1 MAAGPFTLYDSFLPN
16 VGSGLIDLDGHSFK
30 LAILGSG
37 YAPSAG
43 HATFADVSANEIAAA
58 NGYTAGGA
66 ALPTVSWAYVGNTAT
81 FDSGD
86 VVFTAA
92 GGALTGH
99 YAVIY
104 DDTAVGKPVI
114 GYYLLDSGDLDVTVN
129 DGGSIT
135 CGPNGAS
142 GWFAVESNAA

>member
-1 MAAGPFTLYDSFLPN
+1 MAAGTFTLFDSFLPN
-16 VGSGLIDLDGHSFK
+16 VGEGLIDLDSDTFK
-30 LAILGSG
+30 LAILDSG

-43 HATFADVSANEIAAA
+43 HDVLADVSANEIAAA

-66 ALPTVSWAYVGNTAT
+66 VIPSVSWTHVGSTAT

-104 DDTAVGKPVI
+104 DDTATGKPLV
-114 GYYLLDSGDLDVTVN
+114 GYYLLDSGDLDVSVN

-135 CGPNGAS
+135 CGPNGAA
-142 GWFAVESNAA
+142 GWFYVESNAA

>member
-1 MAAGPFTLYDSFLPN
+1 MAAGQFTLFDSFIPN
-16 VGSGLIDLDGHSFK
+16 VGEGLIDLDNDTFK

-43 HATFADVSANEIAAA
+43 HNVLADVSGNEIAAG

-66 ALPTVSWAYVGNTAT
+66 TLPSVSWTYVGNRAT

-86 VVFTAA
+86 AVFTAA

-104 DDTAVGKPVI
+104 DDTAAGKPLV
-114 GYYLLDSGDLDVTVN
+114 GYYLLDEGDLDVSVN

-142 GWFAVESNAA
+142 GWFELESNAA